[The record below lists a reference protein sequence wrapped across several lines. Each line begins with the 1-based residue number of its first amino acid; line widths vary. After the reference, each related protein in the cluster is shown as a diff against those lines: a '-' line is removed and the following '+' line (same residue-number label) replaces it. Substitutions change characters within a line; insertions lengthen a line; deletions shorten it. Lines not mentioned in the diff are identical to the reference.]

1 MMDNQI
7 KQAKENITVKKW
19 KRRIMEFNQNG
30 MTVPGWCKVNNIG
43 LSSFYKY
50 QRQIRMELLCRSKL
64 QAKSNY
70 KTLFVPILIDIITGK
85 PVFITKGI
93 IKIEVYNS
101 SDLE

>member
-1 MMDNQI
+1 MDNQI

-50 QRQIRMELLCRSKL
+50 QRQIRMELLCRSK
-64 QAKSNY
+64 
-70 KTLFVPILIDIITGK
+70 DIITGK

-93 IKIEVYNS
+93 IKIEVNNS